1 MSESFATRTASKY
14 ATWVVVGAAFGG
26 LLFGYDQGVISGAV
40 NFIKIKFAL
49 SSGLLGFISA
59 CIPLGAMIGCLF
71 AGSLADRVGRKLI
84 LSVAAVLFIISSVG
98 CAVSPHVAV
107 LIIFRLLGGIGVG
120 MASTLVPVYIS
131 EVAPQKIRGKM
142 VGGYQLAVASGI
154 LVVYIVN
161 ALIAQSHTDQW
172 NQDIGWRFMFLAGVI
187 PGLLFFAIMFFIPE
201 SPRYLVKSDRSD
213 AAFGV
218 LERLYAETAHED
230 IRTEVDSIESTIREE
245 SKGFWGEVFK
255 KGFRMALFV
264 GMMAAIFQQLT
275 GVAAVAYYAPLIFKQ
290 AGAGTNSALLQT
302 VALGL
307 VKVVFVVVF
316 MLTVDHVGR
325 KRLLQWGAVGMAVCL
340 FGLSWA
346 FDQNPMTRT
355 IDLLILAM
363 LVLHTVFFE
372 LSWGGGAWVLI
383 SEIFPNRIR
392 GRASSIC
399 SFTLWAATFAVTLV
413 FPVMLSALG
422 NVWTYVVFGGF
433 CVIMA
438 LFTHFFIYETAGK
451 SLEQIQHDTA
461 LGVTNR

>member
-1 MSESFATRTASKY
+1 MSDSRAVHTASKY

-40 NFIKIKFAL
+40 NFIKTKFAL

-59 CIPLGAMIGCLF
+59 CIPLGAMVGCLF
-71 AGSLADRVGRKLI
+71 AGTLADRVGRRFVLSTAAI
-84 LSVAAVLFIISSVG
+84 LFVISSVG
-98 CAVSPHVAV
+98 CAIAPHVMV
-107 LIIFRLLGGIGVG
+107 LITFRLLGGIGVG

-131 EVAPQKIRGKM
+131 EVAPQQIRGKM

-154 LVVYIVN
+154 LVVYLVN
-161 ALIAQSHTDQW
+161 ALIARSHGDQW
-172 NQDIGWRFMFLAGVI
+172 NQDLGWRFMFLAGAI
-187 PGLLFFAIMFFIPE
+187 PGLLFFVIMHFIPE
-201 SPRYLVKSDRSD
+201 SPRYLVKSNRSD
-213 AAFGV
+213 SAQKV
-218 LERLYAETAHED
+218 LGRLYTETAEVD
-230 IRTEVDSIESTIREE
+230 IRNEVSSIESTIREE
-245 SKGFWGEVFK
+245 SKGFWGEIFK

-264 GMMAAIFQQLT
+264 GMMAAVFQQVT

-290 AGAGTNSALLQT
+290 AGAGTNAALLQT

-307 VKVVFVVVF
+307 VKVIFVVVF
-316 MLTVDHVGR
+316 MLVVDHVGR

-355 IDLLILAM
+355 VDLLILAM
-363 LVLHTVFFE
+363 LILHTIFFE

-413 FPVMLSALG
+413 FPVMLTSLG
-422 NVWTYVVFGGF
+422 NVWTYVIFGGF

-438 LFTHFFIYETAGK
+438 AFTHFFIYETAGK
-451 SLEQIQHDTA
+451 SLEEIQHDTA
-461 LGVTNR
+461 HGLSSR

>member
-1 MSESFATRTASKY
+1 MSEHFATLKASKY

-40 NFIKIKFAL
+40 NFIKVRFAL

-59 CIPLGAMIGCLF
+59 CIPLGAMVGCLF
-71 AGSLADRVGRKLI
+71 AGALADHVGRRI
-84 LSVAAVLFIISSVG
+84 VLSVASILFIISSVG
-98 CAVSPHVAV
+98 CAISPHITV
-107 LIIFRLLGGIGVG
+107 LITFRLLGGIGVG

-131 EVAPQKIRGKM
+131 EVSPQRIRGKM

-154 LVVYIVN
+154 LVVYLVN
-161 ALIAQSHTDQW
+161 ALIARSHGDQW
-172 NQDIGWRFMFLAGVI
+172 NQDIGWRLMFLAGVI
-187 PGLLFFAIMFFIPE
+187 PGILFFIIMIFIPE
-201 SPRYLVKSDRSD
+201 SPRYLVKVNKSD
-213 AAFGV
+213 AAHDV
-218 LERLYAETAHED
+218 LKRLYDEAVDED
-230 IRTEVDSIESTIREE
+230 IKMEVNTIESTINEE

-255 KGFRMALFV
+255 KGFQIALFV

-290 AGAGTNSALLQT
+290 AGAGTNSALFQT
-302 VALGL
+302 VAIGL
-307 VKVVFVVVF
+307 VKVIFVVVF
-316 MLTVDHVGR
+316 MLVVDHVGR
-325 KRLLQWGAVGMAVCL
+325 KRLLQWGAVGMAICL

-346 FDQNPMTRT
+346 FDQNPMTRAV
-355 IDLLILAM
+355 DLIILAM

-413 FPVMLSALG
+413 FPVMLSSLG
-422 NVWTYVVFGGF
+422 SVRTYLIFGGF

-438 LFTHFFIYETAGK
+438 AFTHFCIYETAGK

-461 LGVTNR
+461 LGFAR